1 MVPQM
6 DDVARKLLNAE
17 DPGPWA
23 DHITEQGHPL
33 GELIQRKGLAYGT
46 PQIQFHVPGWGSYFS
61 YKPLP
66 TGRRLKLPPV
76 LRDSAEPVFN
86 SYLSPSRVKKWEN
99 PELGLDKVGVV
110 YHPENKTGHIII
122 NDTHHVPV
130 TREELLALGKKRYK
144 NIKLSRELL
153 EQGHHEIW
161 GDALTEQGHPF
172 GPFAQQGRVVK
183 GPPYISRHNLPVF
196 PIGYDITNKPA
207 MKHAWVPVRVHKWIN
222 KELGIEDAGF
232 TYDASTKT
240 GHIVFSTK
248 RAKPNSSTFM
258 RVGDS
263 YHIPVTRE
271 ELLALGKRT
280 IGKVKLSREEDLP
293 VLIKQGDYAIAGD
306 LLQDLGH
313 TELGSRLSQSQEAIP
328 VKSLPRFHR
337 LPMYERRKDLEL
349 PEHGIHKVEVGP
361 HGTRINGHT
370 LLVAPETEGQ
380 KLAREYAHARQNF
393 MHRQESWKTHLDK
406 WVTYLKDQGHPLGNL
421 DLSNYTDAEL
431 DGFQRREYRTLWAPG
446 SRITPDMKAQ
456 GASALRR
463 IKRLEAPEL
472 GVHRIGY
479 QDGVLYVVGHQGIK
493 DKYPA
498 VTKLPLRPGLKL
510 SRPLTDL
517 LSKTQQAKRLLATRI
532 AKEAGLKLE
541 ELLDA
546 RGLDRSDVVQIYSHN
561 NDHDGVNYAAAWY
574 GMVSKAP
581 RVRAFH
587 TAPDGPDTLHRW
599 KTTMKPEDVLSI
611 APEGTLVTSDGRV
624 TFLDAGS
631 QMDLTDLKRQT
642 AATEDT
648 AERGHTDTMNGR
660 DSYRERIKQYESQ

>member
-1 MVPQM
+1 M
-6 DDVARKLLNAE
+6 R
-17 DPGPWA
+17 
-23 DHITEQGHPL
+23 
-33 GELIQRKGLAYGT
+33 
-46 PQIQFHVPGWGSYFS
+46 
-61 YKPLP
+61 
-66 TGRRLKLPPV
+66 LPPV
-76 LRDSAEPVFN
+76 VRDTAEPVFN

-99 PELGLDKVGVV
+99 PELGIDKVGVV

-130 TREELLALGKKRYK
+130 TREELISLGKKRYK
-144 NIKLSRELL
+144 NL
-153 EQGHHEIW
+153 
-161 GDALTEQGHPF
+161 
-172 GPFAQQGRVVK
+172 
-183 GPPYISRHNLPVF
+183 
-196 PIGYDITNKPA
+196 
-207 MKHAWVPVRVHKWIN
+207 
-222 KELGIEDAGF
+222 
-232 TYDASTKT
+232 
-240 GHIVFSTK
+240 
-248 RAKPNSSTFM
+248 
-258 RVGDS
+258 
-263 YHIPVTRE
+263 
-271 ELLALGKRT
+271 
-280 IGKVKLSREEDLP
+280 KLSREEDLP

-380 KLAREYAHARQNF
+380 KLAREYGETRVEGKELWLP
-393 MHRQESWKTHLDK
+393 RLKKWISHLRE
-406 WVTYLKDQGHPLGNL
+406 QGHPLGKL
-421 DLSNYTDAEL
+421 VFEGPPGKVQRDLQEFSQNIRMQGVWPAGARIPQTWRA
-431 DGFQRREYRTLWAPG
+431 DG
-446 SRITPDMKAQ
+446 IK
-456 GASALRR
+456 ALRR
-463 IKRLEAPEL
+463 VKRLEAPEL
-472 GVHRIGY
+472 GIHRVGIG
-479 QDGVLYVVGHQGIK
+479 DGALIIVGHQGLR
-493 DKYPA
+493 DEAPA
-498 VTKLPLRPGLKL
+498 VTRLPLRPGLKL

-587 TAPDGPDTLHRW
+587 TDPKGPDTLHRW
-599 KTTMKPEDVLSI
+599 KTTMKPEDVLAA

-624 TFLDAGS
+624 TYLDPGS
-631 QMDLTDLKRQT
+631 RMDLTDLKRQT

-660 DSYRERIKQYESQ
+660 DSYRERIKSYESQ